1 MQLCSEP
8 YFRMLPCQ
16 KKKKK
21 VYFPPLRSLFQTLAD
36 ILAAKPPPQVSG
48 VRGSIAHG
56 FQIYLIRLLGCPSGV
71 RHALKRS
78 PTARS
83 ASMPARSRGS
93 RPPPVWTAWR
103 GFPPLAL
110 LYKASLGWMGLRRVS
125 HLPFLLDE
133 ACSSSRGEASV
144 VSSCTLSL
152 AWQ

>member
-1 MQLCSEP
+1 MTYKSTGVIGLERPVCTCHLDDLEDLS
-8 YFRMLPCQ
+8 FTKPC
-16 KKKKK
+16 
-21 VYFPPLRSLFQTLAD
+21 FPICKMTIITTFNS
-36 ILAAKPPPQVSG
+36 KG
-48 VRGSIAHG
+48 GCK
-56 FQIYLIRLLGCPSGV
+56 IYLIRLLGCPSGV